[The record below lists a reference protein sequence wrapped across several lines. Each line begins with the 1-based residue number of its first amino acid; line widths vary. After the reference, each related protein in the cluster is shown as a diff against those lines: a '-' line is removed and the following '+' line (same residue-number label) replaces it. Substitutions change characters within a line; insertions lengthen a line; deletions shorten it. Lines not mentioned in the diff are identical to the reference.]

1 MSDQFLTQTGN
12 FVARGAEHVNP
23 ALVDILGE
31 AANRLGVKVE
41 AYSGYRPGDP
51 RFHGKG
57 MATDIR
63 IIGPD
68 GKPVPNYQS
77 AEGFSQYE
85 KLAQEARKIQQEK
98 YPSLDKNFRWGG
110 YFSGG
115 KGKYGAMDLMH
126 FDLGGSDKLGMA
138 GGSWEKGLSDRQAAL
153 FGMDNYKAKG
163 LESLADPPQNR
174 SVAST
179 FDPTAWGAVSLD
191 APAAPSVAAAAPSP
205 APDATQAAFAGD
217 AHVAPAVGA
226 LNNLVQPV
234 AAQQP
239 GFQPTPIS
247 APIPFE
253 PPQAAEPPPIAAGDG
268 NGPGPTGDFPGLVTP
283 GNIDL
288 SKRPIV
294 KNADGT
300 ISTVRSMSFADRE
313 GGPEILIPT
322 VSPDGKILSNGEA
335 IDLYHK
341 TGQHL
346 GIFDNPDNATRYA
359 ESLHESQAKFYGGGQ
374 GAKPAFDPVA
384 AGAVPLDPT
393 QFGAVP
399 VDESAP
405 AITMS
410 GRQSTNVE
418 QLNPDGSTSPTNIPK
433 QPGQPFGS
441 IEGTTPSV
449 MDRLY
454 IAGKA
459 LGLPVDQM
467 TRDNASIDAGMRGV
481 ADTASFGLADEIA
494 AKLGSAT
501 GVGGREGNYE
511 GNLNLQRTL
520 DRVDE
525 QQHPV
530 ARGAGQLAGGV
541 AVGMLAPAAKA
552 ANVVEGAVARAPN
565 ALARIGQ
572 GAKLGATYGGLYG
585 FGSGEGFEDRAKNTL
600 SGALTGGTV
609 GAAIPAGTAV
619 AGKVYNTLA
628 DVMMRPAA
636 NAIRSVVAPEANA
649 LRLAQRALARDSLTP
664 DQAGAKM
671 SDALAAGDD
680 TTMLIDVGGE
690 NTRRLGRAAT
700 NIPGEGADKIKT
712 AVYDRQLAQP
722 ERVAEAVRKG
732 LDDPATYF
740 STIDDIIAQRQTA
753 AKPLYDQAYKTPV
766 PFTAKLESLL
776 GRGKVMKDA
785 LRRARDMGEAEG
797 IPSQQFFAK
806 IADDGSYTIQSVPD
820 ARQWDLMKRSLDD
833 IVQSET
839 ETMPNGSEKLSNLGR
854 IVSGIRREM
863 LTEVDQ
869 ANPAYAKARQVYS
882 TASESLDAVTKGGK
896 LLDADPELARRTLA
910 DMSAGDKQ
918 LARLGISKALVDRVQ
933 RARDGANVV
942 RGIFASP
949 RNRAVL
955 KEAFP
960 TEASFKDFQAAM
972 EREGQKTRTNMAIG
986 GNSTTAAQAADL
998 ASNFDAGVAGHIIS
1012 GRPLAAAGA
1021 LVQKA
1026 LARATVVNEATAREL
1041 AKILTTTDPAVGR
1054 QIMTQMQ
1061 HMAMRDAR
1069 VAKNLL
1075 RVRTLLRNSAIVGGT
1090 RAGTDVLH
1098 PPVVQPPMKS
1108 PISLAAPSS
1117 DGGL

>member
-1 MSDQFLTQTGN
+1 MSDQFLTPTGN

-63 IIGPD
+63 IIGAD

-138 GGSWEKGLSDRQAAL
+138 GGSWEKGLSEKQAAL
-153 FGMDNYKAKG
+153 FPGATSSG
-163 LESLADPPQNR
+163 G
-174 SVAST
+174 VAASST
-179 FDPTAWGAVSLD
+179 FDPTAFGAVPLD
-191 APAAPSVAAAAPSP
+191 APATASATPSSAIGT
-205 APDATQAAFAGD
+205 TQAAFAGD
-217 AHVAPAVGA
+217 TPVAPAVGA
-226 LNNLVQPV
+226 LNNLVQPA

-247 APIPFE
+247 APMPFE
-253 PPQAAEPPPIAAGDG
+253 PPQAAAPPPIAAGDG
-268 NGPGPTGDFPGLVTP
+268 SGAGPSGNFPGLVTP

-288 SKRPIV
+288 SKRPVV

-300 ISTVRSMSFADRE
+300 ISTVRSMSFNED
-313 GGPEILIPT
+313 GKEILIPT
-322 VSPDGKILSNGEA
+322 VSPDGKILSDNEA
-335 IDLYHK
+335 IDLYRK
-341 TGQHL
+341 TGQQL
-346 GIFDNPDNATRYA
+346 GIFDSPASATTYA
-359 ESLHESQAKFYGGGQ
+359 QSLHESQAKFYGGGQ

-384 AGAVPLDPT
+384 AGAVPFDPT

-418 QLNPDGSTSPTNIPK
+418 QLNPDGSTSPANIPK

-441 IEGTTPSV
+441 IEGTSPSV

-525 QQHPV
+525 QQHPM

-552 ANVVEGAVARAPN
+552 ANVVEGAAAQAPN

-600 SGALTGGTV
+600 SGALTGGTI

-680 TTMLIDVGGE
+680 TTMLMDVGGE

-732 LDDPATYF
+732 LDDPANYF

-766 PFTAKLESLL
+766 PFTSKLESLL

-833 IVQSET
+833 IIQSET

-910 DMSAGDKQ
+910 DMSEGDKQ

-960 TEASFKDFQAAM
+960 TEASFKDFQSAM

-1026 LARATVVNEATAREL
+1026 LARATVVNEATAKEL

-1054 QIMTQMQ
+1054 QIMTQLQ

-1075 RVRTLLRNSAIVGGT
+1075 RVRSLLRNSAIVGGT

-1098 PPVVQPPMKS
+1098 PPVVQPAMKS